1 MEKISFFAKY
11 FPRFLKL
18 LWQISE
24 TKNHKRKKRT
34 QQWRNPCW
42 PMNIY
47 QSVVRLSCCPPPSS
61 WVVCFLLF
69 KPQIVPSISFFVFEW
84 WNADILDIITT
95 PTKTGSAV
103 SAEPL
108 KRLNQMNHEIVHI
121 LWFFVGWVSCVLLW
135 FVGHM
140 LCPSVR
146 LYERCFLLLSK
157 NEKRN
162 GSAL

>member
-1 MEKISFFAKY
+1 
-11 FPRFLKL
+11 
-18 LWQISE
+18 
-24 TKNHKRKKRT
+24 
-34 QQWRNPCW
+34 
-42 PMNIY
+42 MNIY

-69 KPQIVPSISFFVFEW
+69 KPQIVSSISFFVFKW

-140 LCPSVR
+140 LCPSVPLSLCPSVSAFSCCLKMKKETGPR
-146 LYERCFLLLSK
+146 YNLWLLWQFK
-157 NEKRN
+157 WPM
-162 GSAL
+162 